1 LEVKAHQLLLNTLS
15 SLAEQVE
22 EQEDMVVLVVEVLVD
37 IELELL
43 L

>member
-1 LEVKAHQLLLNTLS
+1 LLV
-15 SLAEQVE
+15 EQVE
-22 EQEDMVVLVVEVLVD
+22 EQEDMVVLVVEVRAD

>member
-1 LEVKAHQLLLNTLS
+1 LL
-15 SLAEQVE
+15 VE
-22 EQEDMVVLVVEVLVD
+22 EVEVLEDMVVLVVEVRAD